1 MFGRVRENKVRANV
15 RRALRKLDLKYQ
27 TSDSNDVVLSAM
39 GDDNPIGMMIM
50 CDSDNMTLNIYCY
63 LMFDIPD
70 EARNKLIPEIN
81 TVNNTLNNGGFYMSD
96 AEPKIYFKIVQ
107 SFFDRVPSSSTIA
120 HLIMVAFKT
129 VDVNDGKLKGL
140 IPSSAVVKDP
150 MFN

>member
-1 MFGRVRENKVRANV
+1 MFVRVRENKVRANV
-15 RRALRKLDLKYQ
+15 RKALRKLDLKYQ

-107 SFFDRVPSSSTIA
+107 SFFDHVPSSSTIA

>member
-1 MFGRVRENKVRANV
+1 
-15 RRALRKLDLKYQ
+15 
-27 TSDSNDVVLSAM
+27 
-39 GDDNPIGMMIM
+39 
-50 CDSDNMTLNIYCY
+50 
-63 LMFDIPD
+63 MFDIPD

>member
-15 RRALRKLDLKYQ
+15 RKALRKLDLKYQ

>member
-15 RRALRKLDLKYQ
+15 RKALRKLDLKYQ

-50 CDSDNMTLNIYCY
+50 CDTDNMTLNIYCY